1 MNNNLENIIIIKSKD
16 SYKKLLWKVKKN
28 NVMLWRMKKMKNI
41 KNQMVKK
48 KLETLLLE
56 SKILKNRNQNLKILK
71 ILIFI
76 IRIEKKKFKTLPQN
90 IVYQDIFLIQ
100 TRRFILYKVF
110 LLFLKSSSAR
120 CTAQFL

>member
-71 ILIFI
+71 IL
-76 IRIEKKKFKTLPQN
+76 KT
-90 IVYQDIFLIQ
+90 YM
-100 TRRFILYKVF
+100 
-110 LLFLKSSSAR
+110 LK
-120 CTAQFL
+120 Q